1 MGAVIDVLMSFIG
14 GFFIKWGQ
22 WLMASIVPTI
32 LVNLGLGLTYFTG
45 FHAILNYITTDVAN
59 ASQSSAY
66 VVDFMGLTGID
77 NVISMLVAALG
88 VRVSMMAVK
97 RIFFTASTGGA
108 A

>member
-1 MGAVIDVLMSFIG
+1 MGAIIDVLMSFIG

-32 LVNLGLGLTYFTG
+32 LANLGLGLAYFTG
-45 FHAILNYITTDVAN
+45 FHAILNYITTDVSN
-59 ASQSSAY
+59 ASQSS
-66 VVDFMGLTGID
+66 VFIVDFMALTGVD

-97 RIFFTASTGGA
+97 RVFFTAGGA
-108 A
+108 S